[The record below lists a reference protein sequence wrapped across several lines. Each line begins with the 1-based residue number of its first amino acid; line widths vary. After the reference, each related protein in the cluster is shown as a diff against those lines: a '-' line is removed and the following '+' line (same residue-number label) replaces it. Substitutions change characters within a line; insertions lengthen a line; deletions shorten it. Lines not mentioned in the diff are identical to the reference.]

1 MPAKHHLTPVSLT
14 PMGSLPTLVEHRRVV
29 DMESCQLN
37 VFETHQTASRVHL
50 QFDNLLL
57 TSMMRGKKVMHLP
70 NRPAFDYLPGE
81 SVLVRPQE
89 TMIIDFPDAT
99 FDEPTQC
106 IALAISG
113 EAVKGTMDMLNEN
126 FPKLG
131 RGEQWDIDDEF
142 VHLTNDR
149 ATAGTIERMVNLG
162 MFEQGKHKDILASL
176 ALQELLV
183 RLMQGSARSLFARD
197 LRRLHTSHPLAAVM
211 AYIESHLTE
220 RLDVADLASIACMSR
235 AHFQR
240 KFKEAFGWT
249 PKEFVTHARIEMA
262 KKMLRSTGA
271 NVQEVAYACGFN
283 GSNPFIRAFS
293 AAEGITPKQYAMRA
307 HDASLRA

>member
-1 MPAKHHLTPVSLT
+1 MKHRLSPVSLT
-14 PMGSLPTLVEHRRVV
+14 PSTALPTLVEHRRIV
-29 DMESCQLN
+29 DMETCQLN
-37 VFETHQTASRVHL
+37 VFETHAAASRVHL

-70 NRPAFDYLPGE
+70 DRPAFDYLPGE

-89 TMIIDFPDAT
+89 KMTIDFPDAS

-106 IALAISG
+106 IALAISAD
-113 EAVKGTMDMLNEN
+113 AVRGTLDMLNEN
-126 FPKLG
+126 YPRIG
-131 RGEQWDIDDEF
+131 QTEQWGLDDEF
-142 VHLTNDR
+142 VHLQNDQ
-149 ATAGTIERMVNLG
+149 ATAATIERMVYLG

-197 LRRLHTSHPLAAVM
+197 FRQLSASHPLAAVM
-211 AYIESHLTE
+211 TYIEDHLTE
-220 RLDVADLASIACMSR
+220 SLEVTKLASIACMSR

-249 PKEFVTHARIEMA
+249 PKEYVTRARIEMA
-262 KKMLRSTGA
+262 KKQLATPHA
-271 NVQEVAYACGFN
+271 CVQEVAYACGFN
-283 GSNPFIRAFS
+283 GPNPFIRAFRL
-293 AAEGITPKQYAMRA
+293 AEGITPKQYARQFA
-307 HDASLRA
+307 A